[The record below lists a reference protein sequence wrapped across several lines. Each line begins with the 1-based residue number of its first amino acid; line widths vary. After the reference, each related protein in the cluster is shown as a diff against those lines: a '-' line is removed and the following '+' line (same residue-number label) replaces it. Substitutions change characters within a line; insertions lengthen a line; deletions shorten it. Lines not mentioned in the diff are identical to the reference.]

1 MKITKTDVAEFVAAG
16 LRYDENI
23 YIDEFIYSVEGIV
36 GFIHDHT
43 MYIEKFTLI
52 KESISL
58 IEKKYHINLDIN
70 NIPIDDEKTY
80 AFLRQRKPTNE
91 LEDRLSKLQP
101 ATFTDLVAFFTLTN
115 RISDN
120 LNLMDELI
128 ESKKGTIQITQIHP
142 DMEDIL
148 KETYGIFIYQDQ
160 VMQVI
165 QKMTGFTKKEAK
177 YLNAQFG
184 KRHFAMNEIKPLFFE
199 RGIERGYSKEVLEK
213 TWETFKE
220 NKFGTQRRYFMAMY
234 TFFEYLLFYL
244 EANYSEVYYTA
255 KDAIKGKIWV
265 IFDEKYYRICPER
278 DDTIE
283 VSEDTK
289 TWKIFYRDEDICFI
303 NLYPNGILE
312 LQKKLH
318 SPKNSKNIGEAEN
331 LSE

>member
-23 YIDEFIYSVEGIV
+23 YIDEFLYSVEGIV

-120 LNLMDELI
+120 FNLMDELI

-165 QKMTGFTKKEAK
+165 QKMTGFTKK
-177 YLNAQFG
+177 
-184 KRHFAMNEIKPLFFE
+184 
-199 RGIERGYSKEVLEK
+199 RG
-213 TWETFKE
+213 
-220 NKFGTQRRYFMAMY
+220 
-234 TFFEYLLFYL
+234 
-244 EANYSEVYYTA
+244 
-255 KDAIKGKIWV
+255 
-265 IFDEKYYRICPER
+265 
-278 DDTIE
+278 
-283 VSEDTK
+283 
-289 TWKIFYRDEDICFI
+289 
-303 NLYPNGILE
+303 
-312 LQKKLH
+312 
-318 SPKNSKNIGEAEN
+318 
-331 LSE
+331 